1 MAAKIIDGK
10 EIARQVNE
18 ETARRVEALK
28 GQGCTPGLA
37 VVLIGDDPAS
47 QVYVNSKVKKCA
59 ELGIYSEKRVLPA
72 DATME
77 QVLALIAELN
87 ANPKIDGILVQ
98 SPPPKQIDEEK
109 VIAAI
114 DPEKDV
120 DCFHERNVGR
130 LLIGK
135 KDGFQP
141 CTNPQADRIM
151 TEMMQRQKAVESTG
165 EYSVD
170 EAAEPTAWALSRLF
184 AEGSSCM
191 ACAENEV
198 GQSVK
203 PSDDGWSVKAES
215 SPQRRVLER
224 LGYCLGR
231 WVYLVDAMDDMAEDQ
246 KHGRYN
252 PYLHRFGLS
261 KAGAEEIDRARQEIL
276 PGLNVCISEA
286 CAAFEL
292 LEIHHFR
299 EIIHNI
305 LYYGLEQVQN
315 SVANGAFRRSD
326 RKEAK

>member
-141 CTNPQADRIM
+141 CTPRGILVLLERSGIETSGRHAVVIGRSNIVGKPLAAM
-151 TEMMQRQKAVESTG
+151 LMQKAKGANATVTVVHSATPDIAKYTREADILIAAIGKPEFVRGDMIKPGAAVVDVGINRIPDPATG
-165 EYSVD
+165 KN
-170 EAAEPTAWALSRLF
+170 RLVGDVNF
-184 AEGSSCM
+184 AE
-191 ACAENEV
+191 AVEV
-198 GQSVK
+198 
-203 PSDDGWSVKAES
+203 
-215 SPQRRVLER
+215 
-224 LGYCLGR
+224 
-231 WVYLVDAMDDMAEDQ
+231 
-246 KHGRYN
+246 
-252 PYLHRFGLS
+252 
-261 KAGAEEIDRARQEIL
+261 AGAITPV
-276 PGLNVCISEA
+276 PGGVGPMTIAMLMSNAVTA
-286 CAAFEL
+286 CE
-292 LEIHHFR
+292 
-299 EIIHNI
+299 
-305 LYYGLEQVQN
+305 
-315 SVANGAFRRSD
+315 RR
-326 RKEAK
+326 RG